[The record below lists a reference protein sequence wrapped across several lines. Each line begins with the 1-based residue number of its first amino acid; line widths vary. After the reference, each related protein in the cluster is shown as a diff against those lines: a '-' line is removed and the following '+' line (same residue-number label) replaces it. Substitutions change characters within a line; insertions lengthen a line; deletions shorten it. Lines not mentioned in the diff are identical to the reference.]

1 MIAVGTSKGKTK
13 DREVEIQ
20 KVIISRTNNRVGK
33 LHNYDLL
40 IIITG

>member
-20 KVIISRTNNRVGK
+20 QVIISRTKNRVGK
-33 LHNYDLL
+33 LPQL
-40 IIITG
+40 